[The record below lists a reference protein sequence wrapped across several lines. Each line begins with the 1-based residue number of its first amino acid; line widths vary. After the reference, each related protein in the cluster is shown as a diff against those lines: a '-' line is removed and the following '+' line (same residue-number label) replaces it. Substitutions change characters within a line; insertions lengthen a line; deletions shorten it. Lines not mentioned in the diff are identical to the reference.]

1 MRALMDAAAEGIT
14 ALTFGIDRGAMG
26 TIEIRATGIYLRELR
41 KMTAEEVESA
51 IVGFKSN
58 AWEQWPD
65 EAPTVVGDPNVPD
78 GRAYITGLS
87 GWLP

>member
-1 MRALMDAAAEGIT
+1 MAAVAERID

-51 IVGFKSN
+51 IVGFK
-58 AWEQWPD
+58 AHVWENWPD
-65 EAPTVVGDPNVPD
+65 EAATVIVDPNVPD
-78 GRAYITGLS
+78 GMVYLTGLS